1 MAEAQHDFASV
12 DAIDAESIGTP
23 GKRTFRLR
31 ILRGDDSAALW
42 MEKQQVAA
50 LGEALPRLLEQLTTP
65 DQHADEDAESIAS
78 FPDDPTIEFKV
89 GRMALGYAVQE
100 DRLVLVA
107 HDIEAGE
114 DESIPPTLSCRFT
127 REQARSLSESCAEA
141 VAGGRPICQLCHR
154 PIDPEGHMCPRANG
168 HQKLTR
174 REGREGGEA

>member
-42 MEKQQVAA
+42 MEKQQLAA
-50 LGEALPRLLEQLTTP
+50 LGEALPRLLEQLNTP

-89 GRMALGYAVQE
+89 GRMALGYAAQE
-100 DRLVLVA
+100 DRFYRFERRFGTFSRAAGLPQGVDETKISASYTNGVLEVRVA
-107 HDIEAGE
+107 KPEEAKPRRIQVGKSHA
-114 DESIPPTLSCRFT
+114 DL
-127 REQARSLSESCAEA
+127 QAATS
-141 VAGGRPICQLCHR
+141 
-154 PIDPEGHMCPRANG
+154 N
-168 HQKLTR
+168 
-174 REGREGGEA
+174 